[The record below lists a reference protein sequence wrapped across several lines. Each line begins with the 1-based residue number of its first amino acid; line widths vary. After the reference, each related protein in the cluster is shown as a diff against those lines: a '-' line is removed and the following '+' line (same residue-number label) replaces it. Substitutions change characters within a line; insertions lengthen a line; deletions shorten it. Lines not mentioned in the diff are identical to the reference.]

1 MCYNCFGDIMKN
13 GELHSEEW
21 ITDARDY
28 WWNID
33 YLDLILKRLN
43 LKNITSIADIGCG
56 KGYMAFKLIP
66 LLEQLKICH
75 GVDIEETHIKDA
87 LARSK
92 DFPNISFNFYSGN
105 AEELKI
111 IESSVDLTVCQTL
124 LLHVKDPLK
133 VICEMKRITKQGG
146 TVMAIETN
154 NAINGLVANS
164 FVGDTNTEH
173 IDDIDKTLEKLKYDL
188 TIQKGIYNLNEGY
201 LSIGDYLPKLFL
213 EAGLKDITVS
223 IVDKAC
229 SLIPPY
235 DTLEKKTRAKE
246 MLDWIENSSA
256 EYDYTQMLKYYLA
269 GGGTEQDFEKLWKKQ
284 QDETAKI
291 KDALLN
297 ETYIMPGGALMY
309 IVTGKK

>member
-1 MCYNCFGDIMKN
+1 MKN
-13 GELHSEEW
+13 GEVHSEEW

-28 WWNID
+28 WWNED
-33 YLDLILKRLN
+33 YLDLILKRHN
-43 LKNITSIADIGCG
+43 LKDVTSIADIGCG
-56 KGYMAFKLIP
+56 KGYMTFKLIP
-66 LLEQLKICH
+66 LLEKLKVCN
-75 GVDIEETHIKDA
+75 GVDIESAHINDA
-87 LARSK
+87 IAASK
-92 DFPNISFNFYSGN
+92 DFPNLTFNFNTGN
-105 AEELKI
+105 AEDLKI
-111 IESSVDLTVCQTL
+111 ADSSIDLTVCQTL
-124 LLHVKDPLK
+124 LLHVTDPLK
-133 VICEMKRITKQGG
+133 VVNEMKRITKRGG

-154 NAINGLVANS
+154 NAINSLVANS

-173 IDDIDKTLEKLKYDL
+173 IDDIGRTLKKLKYDL
-188 TIQKGIYNLNEGY
+188 TIQKGIYNLKEGY

-213 EAGLKDITVS
+213 EAGLKDISVS

-256 EYDYTQMLKYYLA
+256 EYDYSQMLKYYIA
-269 GGGTEQDFEKLWKKQ
+269 GGGNEQDFKNLWKIQ
-284 QDETAKI
+284 QDEAEKI
-291 KDALLN
+291 KQALLN